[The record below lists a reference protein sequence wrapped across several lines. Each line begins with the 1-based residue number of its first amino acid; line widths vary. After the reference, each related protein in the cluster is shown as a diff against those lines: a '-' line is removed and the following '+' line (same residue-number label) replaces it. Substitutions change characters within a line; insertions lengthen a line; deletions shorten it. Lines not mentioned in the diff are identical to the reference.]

1 MHPASVSYTQ
11 VFISQLKKDL
21 YLSALKR
28 SEWMNPLIFLVL
40 VQSLFPLALGA
51 DPALLEK
58 VAPALLWVS
67 ALLSTLIS
75 LETLFQEDF
84 EDGCLEQMLL
94 AGPPFYVFCMAKLF
108 CHWLVSGAP
117 LIIIC
122 PLLAASFY
130 MEGDALWVMAFSLLL
145 ATPCLS
151 CISALASALTLN
163 ARRGGVLLSLIV
175 LPLYIPILVF
185 GSGAIIQSLSGESPQ
200 GALLM
205 LAAFLLLGVSLA
217 PFALSAA
224 LKLSI
229 SDS

>member
-1 MHPASVSYTQ
+1 MTRSRSYAQ
-11 VFISQLKKDL
+11 VFIAQIKKDL

-28 SEWMNPLIFLVL
+28 SEWLNPLIFLIL

-51 DPALLEK
+51 DPELLAK
-58 VAPALLWVS
+58 VAPALLWIT

-75 LETLFQEDF
+75 LDSLFQEDF

-94 AGPPFYVFCMAKLF
+94 AGSPFFIFCMAKLF

-130 MEGDALWVMAFSLLL
+130 LEGDALWIMAFSLLL

-151 CISALASALTLN
+151 CISALACALTLN

-185 GSGAIIQSLSGESPQ
+185 GSGAIIQAMAGESAK

-205 LAAFLLLGVSLA
+205 LAAFLVLGVSLT
-217 PFALSAA
+217 PFVLSAA

>member
-1 MHPASVSYTQ
+1 
-11 VFISQLKKDL
+11 
-21 YLSALKR
+21 
-28 SEWMNPLIFLVL
+28 
-40 VQSLFPLALGA
+40 
-51 DPALLEK
+51 

-75 LETLFQEDF
+75 LDTLFQEDF

-94 AGPPFYVFCMAKLF
+94 AGPPFFVFCMAKLF
-108 CHWLVSGAP
+108 CHWLLSGAP

-130 MEGDALWVMAFSLLL
+130 MEGEALWIMACSLLL
-145 ATPCLS
+145 ATPSLA

-175 LPLYIPILVF
+175 LPLYIPILIF
-185 GSGAIIQSLSGESPQ
+185 GSGAIMQSLAGESAQ

-205 LAAFLLLGVSLA
+205 LAAFLVLGVSLT
-217 PFALSAA
+217 PFALGAA